1 MSAADALEFVLAPG
15 QGRQRLLAPAVGLFT
30 GACAR
35 GATLV
40 EGQECGVLLVL
51 GRTHALLAPAGV
63 AGRIANEPPERLHAP
78 LGFGDLVYELE
89 PLSAGP
95 AQATAA
101 AAPRETHGGL
111 VLRAP
116 QTGRFYQRPGP
127 GDPPFA
133 QAGALLHEGSPVGL
147 IEVMKTFTQVTH
159 RAAGGL
165 PASVRVLRYLV
176 ADGADVKQGQPLL
189 EFERA

>member
-1 MSAADALEFVLAPG
+1 MSALELG
-15 QGRQRLLAPAVGLFT
+15 LELRDGRQRLVSPAVGLLT
-30 GACAR
+30 RAHEQGELLA
-35 GATLV
+35 

-51 GRTHALLAPAGV
+51 GRAYALLAPPGV
-63 AGRIANEPPERLHAP
+63 AGRIANAAPERLHAP

-89 PLSAGP
+89 PVGAASARASTPSAP
-95 AQATAA
+95 AQTA
-101 AAPRETHGGL
+101 GGL

-116 QTGRFYQRPGP
+116 QTGRFYQRPSP
-127 GDPPFA
+127 GDPTFVR
-133 QAGALLHEGSPVGL
+133 AGELLREGSPVGL
-147 IEVMKTFTQVTH
+147 IEVMKTFSQVTH
-159 RAAGGL
+159 RAAGGM